1 MSMLQL
7 LQRDYRYV
15 AVPCTGDPVGDVE
28 FLMETETGNGKRP
41 KTTRLPWIG
50 AIFEFASGI
59 QNNGFLVGKE
69 VRE

>member
-1 MSMLQL
+1 L
-7 LQRDYRYV
+7 
-15 AVPCTGDPVGDVE
+15 T
-28 FLMETETGNGKRP
+28 ETETGNGKRP